1 MGEMSRLEQIT
12 FVANAFGCCSCVCE
26 ETFDLGLLL
35 KRCIS
40 WCKGI
45 VCVYIYIYI
54 CSMKLRT
61 IMLSLNEDFGLYMDY
76 RIWVKILV
84 SSILQR

>member
-26 ETFDLGLLL
+26 ETFDLGDYCSRDVFRGV
-35 KRCIS
+35 KES
-40 WCKGI
+40 
-45 VCVYIYIYI
+45 CVYIYIYI

-76 RIWVKILV
+76 RIWDKILV

>member
-1 MGEMSRLEQIT
+1 
-12 FVANAFGCCSCVCE
+12 
-26 ETFDLGLLL
+26 
-35 KRCIS
+35 
-40 WCKGI
+40 
-45 VCVYIYIYI
+45 
-54 CSMKLRT
+54 MKLRT